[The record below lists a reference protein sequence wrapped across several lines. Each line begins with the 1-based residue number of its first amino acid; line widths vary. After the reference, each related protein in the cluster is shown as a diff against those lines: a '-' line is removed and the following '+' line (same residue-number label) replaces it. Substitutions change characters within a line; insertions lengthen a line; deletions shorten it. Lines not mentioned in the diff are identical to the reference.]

1 MNTSPSNS
9 NFSNGGFLGGLNTV
23 DRLTGADAVSVIGE
37 GQGVGAVSSGCKL
50 SAFLPCEG
58 ISVIVIQRVAASSVY
73 HTPKDMSRKNKMA
86 QSHKMTVFCEIP
98 NAACRV

>member
-1 MNTSPSNS
+1 M
-9 NFSNGGFLGGLNTV
+9 LNTV
-23 DRLTGADAVSVIGE
+23 DCLTCTDTVGIVGE
-37 GQGVGAVSSGCKL
+37 GQSVGTVGSGCKL
-50 SAFLPCEG
+50 SAFRPCEG
-58 ISVIVIQRVAASSVY
+58 IAVVVIQRVAASSVY